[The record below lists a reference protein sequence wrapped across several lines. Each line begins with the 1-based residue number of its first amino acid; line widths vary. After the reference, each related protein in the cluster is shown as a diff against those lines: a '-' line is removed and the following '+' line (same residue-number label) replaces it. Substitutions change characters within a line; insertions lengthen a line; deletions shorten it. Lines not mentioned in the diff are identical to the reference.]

1 MAHAQVGI
9 RPADG
14 LPLPWEA
21 ARLRRQ
27 RDRLLKEVR
36 DRYKMIGS
44 SEPMQQVYDQ
54 IDKAARATS
63 TVLITGE
70 SGTGKEMVARAI
82 HLNSSRAGE
91 AFVTVN
97 CAAIPPDLIES
108 ELFGHEEGAF
118 TGARKRKKGLLEVA
132 DEGTAF
138 LDEIGEM
145 PLKMQAKMLRVLETQ
160 KLRRVGG
167 TRDVEID
174 VRFMAASNRDLK
186 RAIDEGLFREDLYYR
201 LSVMPIHLPPLRERM
216 EDLELFVAAFLDE
229 FNQAMGRSVGRVNP
243 ETYRVMR
250 QYDWPGNIR
259 ELRNVIERA
268 MLLCEGDEIQPAH
281 LPAELGGADLSYAAA
296 ETPGPEEEL
305 PSDGLD
311 LKGVVTELER
321 HYIEKAMERT
331 SGNQTEAAKL
341 LSISRDQLRYRLE
354 KYDLD

>member
-1 MAHAQVGI
+1 
-9 RPADG
+9 
-14 LPLPWEA
+14 
-21 ARLRRQ
+21 
-27 RDRLLKEVR
+27 
-36 DRYKMIGS
+36 
-44 SEPMQQVYDQ
+44 
-54 IDKAARATS
+54 
-63 TVLITGE
+63 
-70 SGTGKEMVARAI
+70 
-82 HLNSSRAGE
+82 
-91 AFVTVN
+91 
-97 CAAIPPDLIES
+97 
-108 ELFGHEEGAF
+108 
-118 TGARKRKKGLLEVA
+118 
-132 DEGTAF
+132 
-138 LDEIGEM
+138 
-145 PLKMQAKMLRVLETQ
+145 
-160 KLRRVGG
+160 
-167 TRDVEID
+167 
-174 VRFMAASNRDLK
+174 
-186 RAIDEGLFREDLYYR
+186 
-201 LSVMPIHLPPLRERM
+201 M

-229 FNQAMGRSVGRVNP
+229 FNQAMGRSVERVNP

-281 LPAELGGADLSYAAA
+281 LPAELGAADLSYAAA